1 MAKRKKSKTSQ
12 PNRSYSEHQLELQ
25 KLYKSAAE
33 RHNERV
39 RSWIRTKHYYVE
51 PAKPLKELLESGKNP
66 TMEMINKLE
75 RVRIKNLTKREKK
88 KYERAYTHAYDEGKL
103 DDIMRPKKKMLEPPT
118 EQDYYE
124 DNYDTYEEYEPF
136 ETEPI
141 ESEAEILADLSNF
154 IDGVLDEALAS
165 VRSDMKEL
173 AIQRAAVFRGI
184 YESAVYKVGNKKAFL
199 SYLEDSSTH
208 YRIVEVVTAGIQD
221 SMSNESTYRYSLQEF
236 AAILNSGAPLTA
248 EQSETLEMYGN
259 VDFDYTDTPYD
270 LD

>member
-1 MAKRKKSKTSQ
+1 MVRPKIRQSPQTRAYSSKQ
-12 PNRSYSEHQLELQ
+12 LALQEEYKYERELYNR
-25 KLYKSAAE
+25 
-33 RHNERV
+33 RV
-39 RSWIRTKHYYVE
+39 RSWIRTRHYFTE
-51 PAKPLKELLESGKNP
+51 PLPTLE
-66 TMEMINKLE
+66 EALE
-75 RVRIKNLTKREKK
+75 AGWVIDRRLIRQMQRTRIENLTKSDIRTLEQG
-88 KYERAYTHAYDEGKL
+88 YTLAYDSGRL
-103 DDIMRPKKKMLEPPT
+103 DNIMRPKKKMLEPPT
-118 EQDYYE
+118 EQDFY
-124 DNYDTYEEYEPF
+124 NEPEQPEQEQPQF
-136 ETEPI
+136 QTEPVDSDQEI
-141 ESEAEILADLSNF
+141 EADLSNF
-154 IDGVLDEALAS
+154 IDGVLEEALAS

-173 AIQRAAVFRGI
+173 AIQRASVFRGI
-184 YESAVYKVGNKKAFL
+184 YKSAVYKVGNKKAFL

>member
-1 MAKRKKSKTSQ
+1 MAKRSSYTKRQQQLRKEYSRAASNY
-12 PNRSYSEHQLELQ
+12 NR
-25 KLYKSAAE
+25 
-33 RHNERV
+33 RV
-39 RSWIRTKHYYVE
+39 RSWVKKRHIYFE
-51 PAKPLKELLESGKNP
+51 PAP
-66 TMEMINKLE
+66 TLTE
-75 RVRIKNLTKREKK
+75 LTKAGRTPTKKEIEKLNK
-88 KYERAYTHAYDEGKL
+88 TTLGNLSKRQIKQAERRFTSAYDEGKL

-118 EQDYYE
+118 EQDFYDDYENWKREEFEGYYS
-124 DNYDTYEEYEPF
+124 DPV
-136 ETEPI
+136 

-248 EQSETLEMYGN
+248 EQSETLDMYGN

>member
-1 MAKRKKSKTSQ
+1 MAKRSSYTKRQQQLRKEYSRAASNY
-12 PNRSYSEHQLELQ
+12 NR
-25 KLYKSAAE
+25 
-33 RHNERV
+33 RV
-39 RSWIRTKHYYVE
+39 RSWVKKRHIYFE
-51 PAKPLKELLESGKNP
+51 PAP
-66 TMEMINKLE
+66 TLTE
-75 RVRIKNLTKREKK
+75 LTKAGRAPTKKEIEKLNK
-88 KYERAYTHAYDEGKL
+88 TTLANLSKRQIKQAERRFTSAYDEGEL

-124 DNYDTYEEYEPF
+124 DSYDSYEEYEPF
-136 ETEPI
+136 ETEPV

-154 IDGVLDEALAS
+154 IDGVLEEALAS

-221 SMSNESTYRYSLQEF
+221 SLSNESTYRYSLQEF

>member
-1 MAKRKKSKTSQ
+1 MAKRSSYTKRQQQLRKEYSRAASNY
-12 PNRSYSEHQLELQ
+12 NR
-25 KLYKSAAE
+25 
-33 RHNERV
+33 RI
-39 RSWIRTKHYYVE
+39 RSWIKRRHLYFE
-51 PAKPLKELLESGKNP
+51 PAPSLTE
-66 TMEMINKLE
+66 
-75 RVRIKNLTKREKK
+75 LTKAGRTPTKKEIEKLNK
-88 KYERAYTHAYDEGKL
+88 TTLANLSKRQIKQAEHRFTSAYDEGKL

-124 DNYDTYEEYEPF
+124 DSYDSYEEYEPF
-136 ETEPI
+136 ETEPV

-154 IDGVLDEALAS
+154 IDGVLEEALAS

-221 SMSNESTYRYSLQEF
+221 SMSDESAYRYSLQEF
-236 AAILNSGAPLTA
+236 ASILNSGSPLTA
-248 EQSETLEMYGN
+248 EQSETLDMYGN